1 MAVHHNK
8 RTCSHGDV
16 VPYIHRQSACRLLCQ
31 SALLLFNIAVRRSL
45 LDPPRGKPS
54 HDAFPQYD
62 ARVSFSQHD
71 ATWLKRE
78 YRIVDTPSVRIST
91 LERVYIYRHHS
102 ERRQVAFIIYKYR
115 SRQRFLNS
123 RLATGIDSTTLVFS
137 RSLSVSKLIQLHFL

>member
-8 RTCSHGDV
+8 RTCSRGEE

-31 SALLLFNIAVRRSL
+31 SALLLFNIAVRRPL

-78 YRIVDTPSVRIST
+78 YRIVDTPSVRVST
-91 LERVYIYRHHS
+91 LERIYIYAS
-102 ERRQVAFIIYKYR
+102 
-115 SRQRFLNS
+115 QRKETSSFYYL
-123 RLATGIDSTTLVFS
+123 
-137 RSLSVSKLIQLHFL
+137 